1 MKMKTVDARG
11 KVCPV
16 PLIMMKKA
24 LMEPDPAN
32 GFLVLIDN
40 ETSMKNVTRFLED
53 NGMKVQTEMKDAV
66 FHLFVNKT
74 QAIPEDLKVEEYC
87 EVEPPAKSN
96 VVVAIQRNRLG
107 DGAEELGSILMKAFV
122 NTLPEISVS
131 PKTVVFLNS
140 GVYLALNGSPVIE
153 SLKKLE
159 ERKVEILVCGTC
171 LDYYEQKQNLGVG
184 RVSNMYDILERL
196 TQASNVIYP

>member
-1 MKMKTVDARG
+1 MKTVDAIG

-16 PLIMMKKA
+16 PLIMTKKA

-32 GFLVLIDN
+32 GILVLIDN
-40 ETSMKNVTRFLED
+40 ETSVKNVTRFLQD
-53 NGMKVQTEMKDAV
+53 NGMKVQTELKDAV
-66 FHLFVNKT
+66 FHLFVNK
-74 QAIPEDLKVEEYC
+74 PERISENVQVEEYC
-87 EVEPPAKSN
+87 QVETPVKSN

-184 RVSNMYDILERL
+184 KVSNMYDILERL
-196 TQASNVIYP
+196 TQASSVIYP

>member
-1 MKMKTVDARG
+1 MKTVDARG
-11 KVCPV
+11 KLCPV
-16 PLIMMKKA
+16 PLIMTKKA

-40 ETSMKNVTRFLED
+40 ETSVKNVTRFLQD
-53 NGMKVQTEMKDAV
+53 NGMKVHTELKDAV
-66 FHLFVNKT
+66 FHLFVNKPER
-74 QAIPEDLKVEEYC
+74 IPENVQVEEYC
-87 EVEPPAKSN
+87 QVETPVKSN
-96 VVVAIQRNRLG
+96 LVVAIQRNRLG

-140 GVYLALNGSPVIE
+140 GIYLALRDSQVID

-171 LDYYEQKQNLGVG
+171 LDYYGQKQNLGVG
-184 RVSNMYDILERL
+184 KVSNMYDILERL
-196 TQASNVIYP
+196 TQASSVIYP